1 MKTKNLHDFYS
12 WHCVRDEVVISGKDE
27 NGKDFTIVFDTI
39 ELLEWLD
46 LPHMKDQAIKH
57 IQEIGE
63 PENPLKSRE
72 NFLKN

>member
-27 NGKDFTIVFDTI
+27 YGKDFTIVFDTI

-46 LPHMKDQAIKH
+46 LPHMKDQAITH